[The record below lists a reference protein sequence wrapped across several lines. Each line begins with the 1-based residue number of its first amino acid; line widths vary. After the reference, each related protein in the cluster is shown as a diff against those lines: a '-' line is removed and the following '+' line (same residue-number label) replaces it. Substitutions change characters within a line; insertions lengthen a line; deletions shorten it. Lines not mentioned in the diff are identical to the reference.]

1 MITKTKKTHNFFAGP
16 AVMPQEALQ
25 RAYDEFFDFS
35 GTGMSVMEISHR
47 SKEFMAVNT
56 EAQNLLR
63 ELLDIPDNYKILFLQ
78 GGASLQFGM
87 LPMNFLG
94 EGKTA
99 DYILTGGWSEKAMK
113 EAKLF
118 GTPKTAFTSKETNHN
133 RIPKQEE
140 LKLDPKAEYVHI
152 TTNNTLYG
160 TQWHFV
166 PEVGNVP
173 LVADMSSDMMWHKF
187 DVKKYAMIYGGAQK
201 NLGPSGVTVVIIR
214 EDFLAK
220 CNSGLSTML
229 SYKTHA
235 ENDSLYNTPPTFGI
249 YMLRNVLAWQK
260 SIGGLN
266 EVERRNRAKAKLIY
280 DCIDK
285 YPALYRGHS
294 EKESRSLMNITFTMP
309 TPELEEKFLAE
320 AKALNMVGIK
330 GHRSVGGCRASTYN
344 ALPLES
350 ARALADFMEEFAKK
364 NA

>member
-16 AVMPQEALQ
+16 AVMPKEALQ
-25 RAYDEFFDFS
+25 RAYDEFFDFA

-56 EAQNLLR
+56 EAQNLMR
-63 ELLDIPDNYKILFLQ
+63 ELLDIPDNYKILFVQ

-99 DYILTGGWSEKAMK
+99 DYILTGGWSEKALK

-118 GTPKTAFTSKETNHN
+118 GTPKNAFTSKETNHN

-166 PEVGNVP
+166 PEVGDVP

-187 DVKKYAMIYGGAQK
+187 DVTKYAMIYGGAQK

-220 CNSGLSTML
+220 CNPGLSTML

-260 SIGGLN
+260 SIGGLA

-285 YPALYRGHS
+285 YPAFFRGHS

-350 ARALADFMEEFAKK
+350 AQALADFMEEFAKK